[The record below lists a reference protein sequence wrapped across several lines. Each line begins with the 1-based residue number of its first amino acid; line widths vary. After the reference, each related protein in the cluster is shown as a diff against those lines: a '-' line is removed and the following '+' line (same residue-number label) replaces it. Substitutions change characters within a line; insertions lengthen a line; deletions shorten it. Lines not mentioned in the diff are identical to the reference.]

1 MNDEL
6 IEVKDKTDFPFE
18 ETKNLNWF
26 LSMLI
31 LFGGLIFASFENKFP
46 ILTYIVFIGSGFL
59 SLFIIDKKW
68 YKKILKMPRLKDLFL
83 VIGVLLLL
91 FISVIFISNLFAD
104 YEMVEN
110 PIIDSI
116 NADNIIEIAAITLVQ
131 LFIEEILFVVPF
143 LFLYQKLKKI
153 NRNFAI
159 FSAWILSSLLF
170 GALHLSTYNYNFVQ
184 SIVLIGIVRLILSL
198 AYIIR
203 KNLWNS
209 YLVHV
214 LYDFIIIG
222 AVLFYTGI

>member
-1 MNDEL
+1 M
-6 IEVKDKTDFPFE
+6 F
-18 ETKNLNWF
+18 
-26 LSMLI
+26 
-31 LFGGLIFASFENKFP
+31 
-46 ILTYIVFIGSGFL
+46 VFIS
-59 SLFIIDKKW
+59 K
-68 YKKILKMPRLKDLFL
+68 
-83 VIGVLLLL
+83 
-91 FISVIFISNLFAD
+91 
-104 YEMVEN
+104 
-110 PIIDSI
+110 
-116 NADNIIEIAAITLVQ
+116 T
-131 LFIEEILFVVPF
+131 
-143 LFLYQKLKKI
+143 KKI